1 MTTMQLKKYE
11 TEKVAKVV
19 AKLLKHF
26 DNGNKGNVTYINT
39 YRLSKYL
46 ATISHEER
54 VTISTKVIKQ
64 VYETLECITNN
75 LGGWYAKSK
84 YKWVFAIDHR
94 ALSKMSEEE
103 LMTIIMRCIY
113 HE

>member
-1 MTTMQLKKYE
+1 MQLKIYE

-26 DNGNKGNVTYINT
+26 DNGNKGSVTYINT
-39 YRLSKYL
+39 YRLSKYI

-64 VYETLECITNN
+64 VYEALECITNN
-75 LGGWYAKSK
+75 LNGWYIKTR
-84 YKWVFAIDHR
+84 YKWVFAISHK

-103 LMTIIMRCIY
+103 LMTMAMRCIN

>member
-1 MTTMQLKKYE
+1 MHE

-26 DNGNKGNVTYINT
+26 DNGNKGNITYINT

-64 VYETLECITNN
+64 VYEALECVTNN
-75 LGGWYAKSK
+75 LGYWHIRGK
-84 YKWVFAIDHR
+84 YKRIFAINHE

-103 LMTIIMRCIY
+103 LMIMIMRCMH

>member
-1 MTTMQLKKYE
+1 MISMQVKTYE

-26 DNGNKGNVTYINT
+26 DNGNKGNTTYITT

-46 ATISHEER
+46 ATISNEQNI
-54 VTISTKVIKQ
+54 VISTRVIKQ
-64 VYETLECITNN
+64 VYEALECITQL
-75 LGGWYAKSK
+75 LGGWYAHGT
-84 YKWVFAIDHR
+84 YKWLFALPHE
-94 ALSKMSEEE
+94 ALSQLSDSE
-103 LMTIIMRCIY
+103 LVGMVMRCIS

>member
-1 MTTMQLKKYE
+1 MYE

-26 DNGNKGNVTYINT
+26 DNGNKGNITYINT

-64 VYETLECITNN
+64 VYEALECVTNN
-75 LGGWYAKSK
+75 LGYWHIRGK
-84 YKWVFAIDHR
+84 YKRIFAINHE

-103 LMTIIMRCIY
+103 LMIMIMRCMH

>member
-1 MTTMQLKKYE
+1 MQLKMYE

-54 VTISTKVIKQ
+54 VAISTKVIKQ
-64 VYETLECITNN
+64 VYDALECITNN
-75 LGGWYAKSK
+75 LGGWYIRGK
-84 YKWVFAIDHR
+84 YKSVFAINHK
-94 ALSKMSEEE
+94 ALSKISEEE
-103 LMTIIMRCIY
+103 LMIMIMRCIY